1 MTTLLK
7 TDANHKDFISLV
19 ASLDTYLAVTDG
31 DDHAFYDQ
39 FNKLDTIKH
48 AVIIYLDNTP
58 VACGAI
64 KELDATAMELKRMF
78 TQPSARG
85 KGFAKQIL
93 TALEGWAFSLGYQK
107 CLLET
112 GVRQPDAIGL
122 YLASGYQQ
130 IENYGQYK
138 NLDES
143 LCFEKLLNNIE

>member
-1 MTTLLK
+1 MITLLK
-7 TDANHKDFISLV
+7 TNANHNDFLSLV

-48 AVIIYLDNTP
+48 TVILYLNNMP

-64 KELDATAMELKRMF
+64 KELDATTMEIKRMF
-78 TQPSARG
+78 TLPSARG
-85 KGFAKQIL
+85 NGFAKQIL
-93 TALEGWAFSLGYQK
+93 SALEGCAFSLGYKK
-107 CLLET
+107 CMLET

-143 LCFEKLLNNIE
+143 LCFEKQLNNLA